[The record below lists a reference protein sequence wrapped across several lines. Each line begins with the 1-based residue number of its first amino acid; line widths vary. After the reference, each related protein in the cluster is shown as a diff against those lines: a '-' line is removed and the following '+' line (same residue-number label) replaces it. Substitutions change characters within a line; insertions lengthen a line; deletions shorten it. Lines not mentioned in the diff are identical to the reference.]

1 MLLVLL
7 HKYTNKTRKLNVKLQ
22 EIFNYEAEQRSIT
35 NMKQNAKLLM
45 DRAKQAQARLNA
57 KKAQQ
62 KLIQAQK
69 PLITVQP

>member
-1 MLLVLL
+1 M
-7 HKYTNKTRKLNVKLQ
+7 KLQ

-35 NMKQNAKLLM
+35 TMKQNAKLLM

-62 KLIQAQK
+62 KLIQSQK